1 MALVAIAL
9 HQRDSR
15 SDSVGTDQALGAQRT
30 YAFIG
35 GRGNIAFRS
44 GGALSAAAA
53 DCGRDAFSAV
63 VSQASAELAAINSA
77 QKAGLHEKLQ
87 LLKAR
92 QGWAEGDFVARAT
105 PFVQDAKIAEFDQ
118 GNKTLLARVPQLGA
132 PASLAGAAPALP
144 GADDRNCAMLQELR
158 ALMAQLVENTRAKWT
173 YMLGKAD
180 GALEDARQAK
190 AGQ

>member
-1 MALVAIAL
+1 MRLLAGAALLLFVPAA
-9 HQRDSR
+9 
-15 SDSVGTDQALGAQRT
+15 
-30 YAFIG
+30 
-35 GRGNIAFRS
+35 
-44 GGALSAAAA
+44 ALSAAAA

-63 VSQASAELAAINSA
+63 VGQASAELVAINSA

-92 QGWAEGDFVARAT
+92 QGWADGDFVARAT

-144 GADDRNCAMLQELR
+144 NADDRNCAMLQELR

-173 YMLGKAD
+173 YMLSRVD
-180 GALEDARQAK
+180 GALEDARQAR
-190 AGQ
+190 Q